1 MKVKA
6 LVVVGLLLA
15 GLGAAVALAT
25 PGNGNGPPPGKG
37 NPHEATT
44 DTSTVTAAAPASTDA
59 KHPETGPGCKP
70 AVAVVVKGTAS
81 GDAKTDSLLLT
92 VSGGNH
98 WAELLFDNNTTTE
111 LGVTTDPNTQVTS
124 GGEAAALTSIQNGDN
139 VLAKYKVCKADLEGT
154 NGADAKSLSSFLATL
169 IPQKIVELG
178 EGTEE

>member
-44 DTSTVTAAAPASTDA
+44 GTSTVTAASTDGG
-59 KHPETGPGCKP
+59 HPETGPGCKP

-81 GDAKTDSLLLT
+81 GDAKTDSLLLR

-169 IPQKIVELG
+169 IPQKVVELG
-178 EGTEE
+178 VGIEE